1 MTQLLTKKKSKKW
14 FFENSLFNYSEND
27 FKLPEN
33 VKTENDPW
41 YLSPPFSQL
50 LLGQISK
57 VRSVL
62 KSLEPADF
70 KTDLTF

>member
-1 MTQLLTKKKSKKW
+1 MKLI
-14 FFENSLFNYSEND
+14 FENSLFNYSEND

-62 KSLEPADF
+62 KSACYEDS
-70 KTDLTF
+70 KTGLTFEFWPSRS